1 MPCSICIYSS
11 YGTGTV
17 PEGTVVFIHAKFALN
32 PAGIVDFDV
41 MSCIIAPGDPQEEDY
56 IDRQLPWHEPTV
68 FTTGT
73 VISHVANTGD
83 GGRGIIMQVSQY
95 CRDSAKSFQVWY
107 VS

>member
-1 MPCSICIYSS
+1 MPCSICIYSP

-83 GGRGIIMQVSQY
+83 CQ
-95 CRDSAKSFQVWY
+95 FH
-107 VS
+107 